1 MELHG
6 RMQCYRREAGAR
18 RLRAALARAELRRR
32 GAALAASLALWLA
45 ASPCCQCAL
54 PCNAHP
60 PTQDFSGA
68 TNFVLLA
75 VLTLVLGGEYHPRQ
89 IIVTA
94 SLLLSRFWLGGFLL
108 YRVTCLRGKDG
119 RFDEMR
125 SRCCA
130 FFGFWVFQM
139 LWVWLVS
146 LPVVFVNSRPVQ
158 PPLEAL
164 DWVGVAVYGE
174 TVPRAATSVP
184 EGRPARS
191 PASAPAAPNAPHP
204 SRLALRPANSPAL
217 SAGLGLIFEVG
228 GDAQKLVFKQSP
240 DSRGRHPSGGLY
252 CCMRHPNYTGE
263 MLLWWGTFIMAAPT
277 FGADPVGWVSILSP
291 VFTMLILLFLS
302 GMPSAEGAA
311 QTKYMKT
318 PALADEYASY
328 RDRTSPIVPVP
339 PACYGAL
346 PRVVKQ
352 VFCCEFPMY
361 ELPADAVT
369 DDSDAE
375 TSAAMRGHGG
385 TPAHHSEGAAY
396 QSEA

>member
-1 MELHG
+1 MPAVEVLDEH
-6 RMQCYRREAGAR
+6 YFAIT
-18 RLRAALARAELRRR
+18 ALVTVAFQVIGFVIAF
-32 GAALAASLALWLA
+32 A
-45 ASPCCQCAL
+45 CQFDKI
-54 PCNAHP
+54 
-60 PTQDFSGA
+60 TDFSGA

-164 DWVGVAVYGE
+164 DWVGVAVY
-174 TVPRAATSVP
+174 
-184 EGRPARS
+184 
-191 PASAPAAPNAPHP
+191 
-204 SRLALRPANSPAL
+204 
-217 SAGLGLIFEVG
+217 GLGLIFEVG